1 MQTSTTRIERTDT
14 VMERGKARCQAAIT
28 VL

>member
-1 MQTSTTRIERTDT
+1 MKASTQRIERTDT